1 LTALDLLGKAEQ
13 ERDEANAAC
22 ESHEVERTMAE
33 ARVAELEAATAP
45 ETLAQAFHENYELL
59 APEYGY
65 KTREASAVPWDEV
78 PDNNKQLMV
87 ATARAA
93 LAAVRQE
100 KP

>member
-1 LTALDLLGKAEQ
+1 VSGSIDLLTALDLLGK
-13 ERDEANAAC
+13 
-22 ESHEVERTMAE
+22 AE
-33 ARVAELEAATAP
+33 ARVAELEAATEP
-45 ETLAQAFHENYELL
+45 ETLAQAFHENYERL

-78 PDNNKQLMV
+78 PDNNKRLMV